1 MEHVSNRIANLAAS
15 ATVAMNQKSTDLKAR
30 GINIINLSVGEP
42 DFNTPDQIKEAAKKA
57 IDENYSFYTPVAG
70 YPELLKAISEK
81 FKREN
86 HLDYSPSDI
95 LVSNGAKH
103 SIANAI
109 LALVNPDD
117 EVIIPSPYWVSYAE
131 LVKLA
136 EGRNVIVEAGIDQDF
151 KVTAEQIKAAI
162 TRKTKVLLLCSPTNP
177 TGSVYSAGELKEIA
191 EVVAEKN
198 DMYIISDEIYEHINF
213 IGKHESIAQFDFIKD
228 RVVNVNGVSKAYAMT
243 GWRIGYM
250 AAASWIVKACNKL
263 QGQMTTGAS
272 SIAQRA
278 AIAALNSDPSVIQN
292 MKNIFQRRRDLV
304 LKLMGDIEGVKF
316 NVPQG
321 AFYVFPD
328 ISSFFGKKYGNDIIK
343 DSTDFAMYLLNEANI
358 ATVPG
363 IAFGAPD
370 CIRISY
376 ATSDENLVKA
386 LEQFKMAT
394 GKLS

>member
-109 LALVNPDD
+109 LALVNPGD